1 MKRSNLKVN
10 RKIVKLK
17 KMTKENDWEDNF
29 VDASPAQRVSMV
41 WELTAEV
48 WSLKDKSIA
57 QRRLQRHITRLIKK

>member
-1 MKRSNLKVN
+1 MRRSNLKVN

-17 KMTKENDWEDNF
+17 KMSKDDDSF
-29 VDASPAQRVSMV
+29 VDASPAERISMM

-57 QRRLQRHITRLIKK
+57 QRRLQRHITRLIKRKM